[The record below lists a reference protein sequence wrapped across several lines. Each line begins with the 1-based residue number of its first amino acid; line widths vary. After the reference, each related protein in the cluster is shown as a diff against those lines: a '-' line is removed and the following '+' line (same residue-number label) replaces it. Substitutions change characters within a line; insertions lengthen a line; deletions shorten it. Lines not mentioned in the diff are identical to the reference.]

1 MSFVVAIADTSV
13 LIDRVNGRSVPA
25 LDLALAEELLI
36 VPPLVISELVSGA
49 TRAKETAAIAELL
62 PILKLR
68 ETNLRHWIA
77 VGDLRRDLAAHGVNL
92 TIPDAH
98 VAQCA
103 IDLDA
108 TLITGDKVF
117 DIVSRYI
124 PLRLA

>member
-62 PILKLR
+62 PILKLH

>member
-1 MSFVVAIADTSV
+1 MVAVADTSV
-13 LIDRVNGRSVPA
+13 LIDHVNGRRVHA
-25 LDLALAEELLI
+25 LDLALAGELLI

-49 TRAKETAAIAELL
+49 THAKETAAIAEL
-62 PILKLR
+62 IRNLR
-68 ETNLRHWIA
+68 IHQTDLRHWIA
-77 VGDLRRDLAAHGVNL
+77 VGDLRRDLASHGVNL

-108 TLITGDKVF
+108 TLITRDKVF
-117 DIVSRYI
+117 NLVSHYI

>member
-13 LIDRVNGRSVPA
+13 PIDRVNGRSVPA

-62 PILKLR
+62 PILKLH